1 MAKLK
6 PYTFGKRRAAA
17 KPAAPAAL
25 LKDDAAERE
34 AAAVPADLGS
44 GFEVRVYK
52 MLLRV
57 GWKPDDIE
65 TQQGILGG
73 RSLPGGQVIDFV
85 LYTPA
90 SVGISCK
97 GRHWHGNEGEET
109 ILDVQAAQH
118 YAKFVVIWDDEVE
131 TDDQLEAIV
140 RERIGQP

>member
-34 AAAVPADLGS
+34 AAALPADLDS
-44 GFEVRVYK
+44 GFEERVYK

-109 ILDVQAAQH
+109 ILDVQAAQN

>member
-1 MAKLK
+1 MAKKLK
-6 PYTFGKRRAAA
+6 PYTFGKGKKAAKPERAAA
-17 KPAAPAAL
+17 P
-25 LKDDAAERE
+25 LKDDAAEQQ
-34 AAAVPADLGS
+34 AALPADLGS
-44 GFEVRVYK
+44 GFEARVYK
-52 MLLRV
+52 GLLRL
-57 GWKPDDIE
+57 GWRPEDIE

-109 ILDVQAAQH
+109 ILDVQAAQN

-131 TDDQLEAIV
+131 TDDQLDAIL